1 MKTLP
6 GFPLVEGNHV
16 TLTARLLMFVVVKFG
31 ATGAESTRCETGVRY
46 EQQESHELIPQVKK
60 AKSPRCARSRI
71 SEIGV
76 PTSEVG
82 CLLFG

>member
-16 TLTARLLMFVVVKFG
+16 TLTARLLIFVVVKFG

-46 EQQESHELIPQVKK
+46 EQQVSRELMPQVKK
-60 AKSPRCARSRI
+60 ATSLRHVRSRI
-71 SEIGV
+71 
-76 PTSEVG
+76 
-82 CLLFG
+82 